1 MPNIE
6 QERWLEFY
14 KSRQPGQASQ
24 APPEGSESACQDTTQ
39 FSAQIESGE
48 PTKLVPGNEPLSS
61 QIADSPPMLD
71 RDPPKASS
79 VAPTAMNASSKK
91 PARAASQENRVLKEQ
106 KLAELSRELMQR
118 LSAEEEGSA
127 MTPELI
133 AQMSR
138 IQEMDLGSVEGL
150 IEELDYAEELSDARA
165 QARTKA
171 KRLANL
177 KRAHQSPRCAHI
189 HANNFPCGSPAMKD
203 ETFCYFHSEA
213 RKIRETAAAQAVQ
226 MPVLDDHH
234 GLQLA
239 VMRVCSLLANKQIE
253 EKAARAIFDGL
264 RLAHTTLEGHSLACV
279 APKEDEE

>member
-24 APPEGSESACQDTTQ
+24 APPEGSESACQDTTK
-39 FSAQIESGE
+39 FSAAIESGE
-48 PTKLVPGNEPLSS
+48 PTKSAPPDEPLPS
-61 QIADSPPMLD
+61 QIADSSPML
-71 RDPPKASS
+71 DPPKASS
-79 VAPTAMNASSKK
+79 VAPTVTNAPSKK
-91 PARAASQENRVLKEQ
+91 PARAAGQESRVLKEQ
-106 KLAELSRELMQR
+106 KIAELSRELMER

-133 AQMSR
+133 AQMSQ
-138 IQEMDLGSVEGL
+138 IQDMDLGSVEGL
-150 IEELDYAEELSDARA
+150 IEDLDYAEELSDARA
-165 QARTKA
+165 EAKTKA

-189 HANNFPCGSPAMKD
+189 HANNLPCGSPAMKD
-203 ETFCYFHSEA
+203 ATFCYFHSEA
-213 RKIRETAAAQAVQ
+213 RKIAETAAAQAVQ

-264 RLAHTTLEGHSLACV
+264 RLAQTTLEGHSLLCQ
-279 APKEDEE
+279 APKEE